1 MKNVPEEQH
10 EANVQEMMKSLPER
24 LTVDKQASMCGTG
37 GIWGSLAS
45 ENQSMDSSI
54 GAILSGNVQ
63 ATTAGGGST
72 KAEKG
77 ATSEQPDAAPASS
90 ANANGSGNPKPSAR
104 VDLPSMKNTAYAL
117 QQRNMD
123 ATAKKMKTVLQEG
136 QEALTISKSE
146 DADFIKET
154 FQRMSI
160 GWAWLGATLSAV
172 KPDMTEVKTLDMES
186 HEGYASLMDRH
197 EKNLVTLMAHHYP
210 LVSNKEDLLP
220 WSRMQEHLAKIKDA
234 KDKRGS
240 RSLWTAS
247 PGTRTWPMS
256 CKLRSVWR

>member
-10 EANVQEMMKSLPER
+10 EANMQEMMKSLPER

-45 ENQSMDSSI
+45 ENESMDSSI

-72 KAEKG
+72 KAEKA

-136 QEALTISKSE
+136 QEALAISKSE

-172 KPDMTEVKTLDMES
+172 KFDMTEVKTLDMES
-186 HEGYASLMDRH
+186 HEG
-197 EKNLVTLMAHHYP
+197 
-210 LVSNKEDLLP
+210 
-220 WSRMQEHLAKIKDA
+220 
-234 KDKRGS
+234 
-240 RSLWTAS
+240 
-247 PGTRTWPMS
+247 
-256 CKLRSVWR
+256 